1 VEEHQEKS
9 KRREP
14 PTEAVVPPPGGVK
27 AVSPAEATGLRAAVP
42 EAKAAVAVQPQK
54 ADGPTGTVL
63 IVSLWPARLIMT
75 GAPSGAT
82 YEWPRAG
89 SVLPVQAGDEPFLMS
104 KNHHGEPR
112 CCGGGAG
119 RIYFQR
125 A

>member
-1 VEEHQEKS
+1 MGEPEQES
-9 KRREP
+9 KRPQP
-14 PTEAVVPPPGGVK
+14 PTKSAVPPPGGVK
-27 AVSPAEATGLRAAVP
+27 AETPAEVTGLRAAVP
-42 EAKAAVAVQPQK
+42 ETKAVVANPPKK
-54 ADGPTGTVL
+54 ADGSTGTVL
-63 IVSLWPARLIMT
+63 IVSLWPARLIIK

-89 SVLPVQAGDEPFLMS
+89 AVLPVRAEDEPFLMS

-112 CCGGGAG
+112 CCGGSPG